1 VFHLVARLLVCW
13 LGLWALACS
22 AQDVQPVPVLSGHV
36 IDQTGSLDS
45 AQQQALE
52 AKLSAFETR
61 SGTQVV
67 VLLVP
72 TTQPEDIAS
81 YANRIGNAWKIG
93 RKEVGDGLVLLVAKN
108 DRKLRIEVAKTLEG
122 AVPDLAAKHIIDNAI
137 TPRFKQ
143 GDLAGGLDA
152 GVEQIMARIQG
163 EALPAPTAA
172 PAQEGDAVDWT
183 QLLIF
188 GVFML
193 PIAAHMA
200 RQVLGPRLEA
210 LVLGGA
216 TGGLV
221 WVATASL
228 LFAGLAG
235 LAALLLTWLTRLGSG
250 LGQGARGGFSAGAG
264 GGFSAGQ
271 GGGSWRSG
279 GGGGFDS
286 GGGGNFGGGGAS
298 GGW

>member
-1 VFHLVARLLVCW
+1 MARLLACW

-22 AQDVQPVPVLSGHV
+22 AQDLQPVPALSGHV
-36 IDQTGSLDS
+36 VDRTASLDS

-52 AKLSAFETR
+52 AKLSAFEAR
-61 SGTQVV
+61 SGTQLV

-93 RKEVGDGLVLLVAKN
+93 RKDVGDGLVLLVAKN
-108 DRKLRIEVAKTLEG
+108 EHQLRIEVAKALEG
-122 AVPDLAAKHIIDNAI
+122 AVPDLAAKHIIDDAI
-137 TPRFKQ
+137 TPHFKQ
-143 GDLAGGLDA
+143 GDFAGGLDA
-152 GVEQIMARIQG
+152 GVEQIMARILG

-172 PAQEGDAVDWT
+172 PAQAGDAVDWT

-188 GVFML
+188 GLFML
-193 PIAAHMA
+193 PIAANMA
-200 RQVLGPRLEA
+200 RHVLGPRLGA
-210 LVLGGA
+210 LVLGSA
-216 TGGLV
+216 TAGLV

-235 LAALLLTWLTRLGSG
+235 LAALLLTLLTRLG
-250 LGQGARGGFSAGAG
+250 QGVRGGFSTGGGGEFSAGRGGGHGGAGGSGGFSAGG
-264 GGFSAGQ
+264 GG
-271 GGGSWRSG
+271 
-279 GGGGFDS
+279 D
-286 GGGGNFGGGGAS
+286 FGGGGAS